1 MKALFKLLL
10 LFVVIA
16 TSLCAALYLAL
27 GGMVSTHASEPR
39 KSDVIVILGGDDG
52 LRVRK
57 GGELFRAGYADHII
71 LTGIDSRY
79 YRASHPNWRE
89 RKLMELGIPRDAISV
104 DTWSETTWEEAEN
117 AAEAMDR
124 NGWKSAIVVS
134 DPPHLLRLHKCWS
147 KSFEGSS
154 KSFILVP
161 TNPAWWN
168 SLLWWQNRKSYQ
180 FVISEVKKNLFYSVM
195 YY

>member
-1 MKALFKLLL
+1 MKSLFKLII
-10 LFVVIA
+10 LFAVVA
-16 TSLCAALYLAL
+16 ASLCAALYLSL
-27 GGMVSTHASEPR
+27 GVMVSSHASEPR
-39 KSDVIVILGGDDG
+39 KCDVIVVLGGDEG
-52 LRVRK
+52 LRVKK
-57 GGELFRAGYADHII
+57 GGELFRAGYANHII

-79 YRASHPNWRE
+79 YRPSHPNWRE
-89 RKLMELGIPRDAISV
+89 RRLLALGIPREAILV

-134 DPPHLLRLHKCWS
+134 DPPHMLRLHKSWS
-147 KSFEGSS
+147 KAFEGSS

-161 TNPAWWN
+161 TRPEWWN
-168 SLLWWQNRKSYQ
+168 SLLWWKNRKSSQ
-180 FVISEVKKNLFYSVM
+180 FVLTEVKKNLFYSIM

>member
-10 LFVVIA
+10 LFIVIA
-16 TSLCAALYLAL
+16 VSLSASLYLAL
-27 GGMVSTHASEPR
+27 GLMVSSHASDPR
-39 KSDVIVILGGDDG
+39 KCDVIVVLGGDDG

-57 GGELFRAGYADHII
+57 GGELFKEGYARQIL

-79 YRASHPNWRE
+79 YRPSHPNWRE
-89 RKLMELGIPRDAISV
+89 RKLMAQGIPRDAITV

-117 AAEAMDR
+117 AAETMDR

-134 DPPHLLRLHKCWS
+134 DPPHMLRLHKSWS
-147 KSFEGSS
+147 KAFEGSR
-154 KSFILVP
+154 KQFILVP
-161 TNPAWWN
+161 TNPEWWTA
-168 SLLWWQNRKSYQ
+168 LLWWQNRKSYQ
-180 FVISEVKKNLFYSVM
+180 FVITEVKKNLFYSVM